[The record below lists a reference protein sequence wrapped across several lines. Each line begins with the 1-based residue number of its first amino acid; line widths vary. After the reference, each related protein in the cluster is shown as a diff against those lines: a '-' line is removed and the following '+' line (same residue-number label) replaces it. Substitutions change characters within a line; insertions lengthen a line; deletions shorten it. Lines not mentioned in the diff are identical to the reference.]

1 MIKLWQYTSAT
12 MLSPVVQSFIK
23 MKKNLLIIA
32 FVITGLWGINTYAA
46 TSFEY
51 QIIGIQD
58 PLLANVQARLKEEL
72 PNPKNLTVKQ
82 IQDWNRQ
89 APDEIRQAIE
99 PFGYFKPN
107 IKTQFFYQGDHWQAV
122 YQIEPGPQLHITKV
136 DASIIGEGANNPKL
150 QKLLMDLPIKEGQPF
165 SSTAYEQT
173 KQRLFNGASELGY
186 LDSQLIKHTIA
197 VDRKHYT
204 VVITLQL
211 DTGPRYYFGPVTFQQ
226 KKFSEKFLRRYM
238 KFSTGQPYSTAQLLK
253 LQDALNTSGYFQQ
266 VWVNAS
272 SPLDES
278 HQLPV
283 NVKLVPRPA
292 QQYTVG
298 LGYGTDTG
306 LRGLLGWEWRY
317 INQWGHKLSAVVQLS
332 QIQNGMQVVYS
343 IPGERPQTDQYNIT
357 VAALKN
363 NFPQVSS
370 FTNLLGVSAI
380 NNRKY
385 WQRTIF
391 LNYQLEFFNYNG
403 QPTQTTHLLTP
414 GITWSHTRYDNVTF
428 AHNGYRVSFRLQ
440 GAAQYILSDNT
451 FIQGEAQG
459 KYIHGVGEDG
469 RIILRGDFGYTAL
482 SNGSKFAPSLLFYAG
497 GTQSVRGYNYQ
508 SMGPGKNLIVASA
521 EYQHRI
527 VGNFYGAAFFDTGN
541 AFNGTPIS
549 LQQGAGLGIVW
560 VSPVGPME
568 LTFARALSASK
579 PTYQLQFTMGPDFI

>member
-1 MIKLWQYTSAT
+1 MIILILQLCGLNAYAADVFQYQ
-12 MLSPVVQSFIK
+12 V
-23 MKKNLLIIA
+23 
-32 FVITGLWGINTYAA
+32 TGLEN
-46 TSFEY
+46 
-51 QIIGIQD
+51 

-72 PNPKNLTVKQ
+72 PDPKDLTLKQ
-82 IQDWNRQ
+82 LQAWNEQ
-89 APDEIRQAIE
+89 VPDEIRKAIE
-99 PFGYFKPN
+99 PFGYFKPI
-107 IKTQFFYQGDHWQAV
+107 IKTQLKQQGSQWQAIYV
-122 YQIEPGPQLHITKV
+122 INPGPQLHITKV
-136 DASIIGEGANNPKL
+136 NISIVGEGSNNPKL
-150 QKLLMDLPIKEGQPF
+150 QQLLIDLPIKEGQPF
-165 SSTAYEQT
+165 SATAYEQT

-186 LDSQLIKHTIA
+186 LDSQLVKHIVA

-204 VVITLQL
+204 AIVTLQL
-211 DTGPRYYFGPVTFQQ
+211 DTGPRYYFGPVIFQQ
-226 KKFSEKFLRRYM
+226 KTFNENFLHRYM

-253 LQDALNTSGYFQQ
+253 LQDALNTSGYFQN

-278 HQLPV
+278 YQIPI
-283 NVKLVPRPA
+283 NVKLAPRPA
-292 QQYTVG
+292 HQYTLG
-298 LGYGTDTG
+298 IGYGTDTG
-306 LRGLLGWEWRY
+306 IRGLVGYEWRY
-317 INQWGHKLSAVVQLS
+317 VNQWGHKLSAVAQLS
-332 QIQNGMQVVYS
+332 QIQNGMQIVYS

-357 VAALKN
+357 LAALKN
-363 NFPQVSS
+363 SFPQVSS
-370 FTNLLGVSAI
+370 FTNLLGISAI

-414 GITWSHTRYDNVTF
+414 GITWSHSRYDNVTF
-428 AHNGYRVSFRLQ
+428 AHNGYRISFRLQ

-469 RIILRGDFGYTAL
+469 RMILRGDFGYSAL
-482 SNGSKFAPSLLFYAG
+482 SNGSKFPPSLLFYAG

-508 SMGPGKNLIVASA
+508 SMGPGKNLMVGSA

-527 VGNFYGAAFFDTGN
+527 VGNFYGAAFFDVGN

-549 LQQGAGLGIVW
+549 LQQGAGLGVVW

-568 LTFARALSASK
+568 LTFAKALSASK
-579 PTYQLQFTMGPDFI
+579 PTYQLQFTMGPDFV